1 MFQAIDLILLIF
13 IRCFCFQSV
22 QVYIVT
28 KLVMMIKSLTAGHFF
43 KEYIEVKN
51 SYSVVNLVR
60 WIFSSAD
67 GKHSDEIKKS

>member
-1 MFQAIDLILLIF
+1 
-13 IRCFCFQSV
+13 
-22 QVYIVT
+22 
-28 KLVMMIKSLTAGHFF
+28 MMIKSLTAGHFF